1 MVRDQN
7 PLIRGVYL
15 PVGRPATTADRSG
28 RQDFTLTVSNTTNL
42 DTNGNEELL
51 VDGETTELRW
61 SGDWPLSR
69 GWQLQVSIP
78 FVHYEAGHLDSMI
91 DDWHRFLGLPRGDRP
106 ARPENQLE
114 FSYWR
119 ADSARVDI
127 GESHTSIGDTA
138 IEIGYTALATDRSTL
153 NLWLGVELPTGERSA
168 LSGNGSLDAAV
179 WLSGARQLV
188 ERWQLD
194 ATLGIARPGSVEPL
208 PLESRAVIPFGS
220 VALGWDGGRG
230 YGFALQVDAHGSCV
244 DDSDVEFLGSAAL
257 LTVGGH
263 YRTHAGWRFELAVTE
278 DLRAG
283 ASPDVAFYFA
293 IRRQH

>member
-42 DTNGNEELL
+42 DTNGDEELL

-78 FVHYEAGHLDSMI
+78 LVHYEGGHLDSMI

-127 GESHTSIGDTA
+127 GESHTGIGDSA

-168 LSGNGSLDAAV
+168 LSGNGSRGCGRV
-179 WLSGARQLV
+179 V
-188 ERWQLD
+188 ERRPTIGG
-194 ATLGIARPGSVEPL
+194 TLAVGRDTWNRPAGFGRAAAARIARG
-208 PLESRAVIPFGS
+208 
-220 VALGWDGGRG
+220 
-230 YGFALQVDAHGSCV
+230 
-244 DDSDVEFLGSAAL
+244 DSI
-257 LTVGGH
+257 
-263 YRTHAGWRFELAVTE
+263 W
-278 DLRAG
+278 
-283 ASPDVAFYFA
+283 
-293 IRRQH
+293 

>member
-1 MVRDQN
+1 MRSCSSTERRRSCAGAETGRSAVR
-7 PLIRGVYL
+7 
-15 PVGRPATTADRSG
+15 
-28 RQDFTLTVSNTTNL
+28 
-42 DTNGNEELL
+42 
-51 VDGETTELRW
+51 
-61 SGDWPLSR
+61 
-69 GWQLQVSIP
+69 WQLQVSIP
-78 FVHYEAGHLDSMI
+78 FVHYEGGHLDSMI

-114 FSYWR
+114 FSYWH

-127 GESHTSIGDTA
+127 GESHTGIGDTA

-179 WLSGARQLV
+179 WLSGARQLA

-208 PLESRAVIPFGS
+208 PLASRGVIPFGS
-220 VALGWDGGRG
+220 VALGWEGGPA

-244 DDSDVEFLGSAAL
+244 DEQRRGIPGSAAL

-263 YRTHAGWRFELAVTE
+263 YLYASGWRFELAVTE

-283 ASPDVAFYFA
+283 ASPDIAFYFA
-293 IRRQH
+293 IRRQR